1 MRFFSATKPRQV
13 ARVCG
18 QNYPRRN
25 DEVRG
30 HALDI
35 EKESKMRGR

>member
-1 MRFFSATKPRQV
+1 MCFFSVTKPQQV
-13 ARVCG
+13 ARARG
-18 QNYPRRN
+18 QNYLRKD

-35 EKESKMRGR
+35 EKESKMRDR

>member
-1 MRFFSATKPRQV
+1 MHFFSVAKPQQV

-18 QNYPRRN
+18 QNYPRKD

-35 EKESKMRGR
+35 EKESKMHGR

>member
-1 MRFFSATKPRQV
+1 MRFFSVGKPQQV
-13 ARVCG
+13 ASTRG
-18 QNYPRRN
+18 QNYPRKD